1 MFLINLAAFLLM
13 TILGALG
20 SLFLKMSSGADG
32 ITVLLKNGY
41 LYLGGIFYLASLI
54 ITVYLLRVWDYSV
67 VLPLTAVTYVWTL
80 VLGKFVLKEMISVK
94 QIVGVGF
101 ILVGSI
107 LISL

>member
-1 MFLINLAAFLLM
+1 MFLLNLAAFLLM

-32 ITVLLKNGY
+32 ITVLLKNSY
-41 LYLGGIFYLASLI
+41 LYIGGFCYLASLV
-54 ITVYLLRVWDYSV
+54 ITVYLLSVWDYSV

-80 VLGKFVLKEMISVK
+80 TFGRFVLKESISKK

-101 ILVGSI
+101 IIVGSI
-107 LISL
+107 FIAL